1 MSKHHSY
8 IIDTLDEAAT
18 LCVHVRY
25 SCHRARDRKQNQ
37 NHSNHK
43 SQLWFGSAFLVCF
56 VLFSV
61 PVCVYV
67 YCRSNKGFGRGC
79 GIIDGDEE
87 LNCQDWKVRV
97 VSSAEQKNHE

>member
-8 IIDTLDEAAT
+8 IIDPLDEAAT

-25 SCHRARDRKQNQ
+25 SCHRASPIIKASYGLDQRF
-37 NHSNHK
+37 SFV
-43 SQLWFGSAFLVCF
+43 LFCF